1 MGPIQSSVNQTLSIA
16 GMLAGMNPKVRQYQE
31 QQAKLQQAV
40 ADVDAANRMAD
51 YASTEGDKGNIRVQR
66 EIARRA
72 EEATGRLFAV
82 EPTEESFESYRQAAQ
97 FRDQINNNPR
107 SFFDTRR
114 ISGTREPV
122 ISTPQS
128 RSEEAKIRAQEHLRE
143 LQERRRA
150 GRQPTIE
157 ERQQMEIQAAA
168 DYRQRLLEDKE
179 EDRNNG

>member
-1 MGPIQSSVNQTLSIA
+1 MGPIQSSVNQVLSIA

-31 QQAKLQQAV
+31 QQAKIQEAR
-40 ADVDAANRMAD
+40 ADVDAANRMAQFG
-51 YASTEGDKGNIRVQR
+51 STEGDKGNIRVQQ

-72 EEATGRLFAV
+72 ENATGRLFSV
-82 EPTEESFESYRQAAQ
+82 EPTEESYESYRQAAQ
-97 FRDQINNNPR
+97 FRDQINNNAR

-114 ISGTREPV
+114 LSGTREPV

-128 RSEEAKIRAQEHLRE
+128 RSEEATRRAQEHLRE

-157 ERQQMEIQAAA
+157 ERREMEVQAAE
-168 DYRQRLLEDKE
+168 DYRRRLM
-179 EDRNNG
+179 EDRNDGE